1 MAEYNFNVQD
11 PYAAQAADIARRQ
24 KMAEIMQAQAL
35 QPIEKFSYNGIEA
48 RISPYQGLA
57 KMLQAY
63 MGGRGQAAALE
74 EQKALGEKYN
84 TDLMSTL
91 SKASELSI
99 GKPATPERAAVL
111 DPQEISQAQDRG
123 AVKGGVNDIGA
134 YQIPATAAIPSNDY
148 AAAQEY
154 LKHPATRAL
163 GLASLQQDIKAR
175 RLANALIPEAAPTA
189 APAMPNAAVQSQSN
203 MPTAGGQPMPA
214 PTPQVS
220 ATNPPPGVSPMAWRL
235 ALLSG
240 DENEVQKLIQSGYTE
255 ANKPIQIRG
264 GSTLLKGD
272 QPPVY
277 YPNVGTGQLYN
288 KDTNTVSNIP
298 GFVNSQNQ
306 LEQGKYNIT
315 EGNKLV
321 EVKMRDGT
329 TRQMT
334 QNQATELM
342 TGINPNQPSVQPQ
355 IQPPPAQQTIPQQRV
370 MPGAVNTLTAP
381 TDAKAIQLAQ
391 ALQIKNPNQPFSIT
405 VPPTQSTTGQPI
417 TTKSMVSGFG
427 APSKATEEGNILRS
441 RNFAEQE
448 KTLQDQ
454 FARANSTLSNLTL
467 VEQLAVNPN
476 VASGALAENI
486 SGLKSIGDSLG
497 FATKG
502 LPAEE
507 AIKGITTQLA
517 LQAKNEGGTNLM
529 PGAMAL
535 GETKLLQSMVPQL
548 AQSKEGR
555 MLMIQ
560 ISKEKVARDRLISEM
575 AGDYID
581 KNGQLDAGFQKLIR
595 EYSKNNP
602 IFSPGKL
609 AAMQAL
615 ANKLLSGA
623 K

>member
-91 SKASELSI
+91 SKASDLAI
-99 GKPATPERAAVL
+99 GKPETTVSTGPIAPEL
-111 DPQEISQAQDRG
+111 MTEQKMPFTTDKTIP
-123 AVKGGVNDIGA
+123 AVKGD
-134 YQIPATAAIPSNDY
+134 DY

-175 RLANALIPEAAPTA
+175 RLANALIPENAPTA

-214 PTPQVS
+214 PTSKVS
-220 ATNPPPGVSPMAWRL
+220 ATNPPPGVSPMAWKL
-235 ALLSG
+235 ALMFA
-240 DENEVQKLIQSGYTE
+240 DENEVQKLIQSGHTE
-255 ANKPIQIRG
+255 ANKPIQVRG
-264 GSTLLKGD
+264 GSTLLRGD
-272 QPPVY
+272 QPPEF
-277 YPNVGTGQLYN
+277 YPNVGTGQVYN
-288 KDTNTVSNIP
+288 KDTNTISNIP
-298 GFVNSQNQ
+298 GAVNAQNQ
-306 LEQGKYNIT
+306 LTQGEYDIK
-315 EGNKLV
+315 EGNKIV
-321 EVKMRDGT
+321 ELKMPDGT

-334 QNQATELM
+334 QNQATQLL
-342 TGINPNQPSVQPQ
+342 TGRNPNQPSVQPQ

-370 MPGAVNTLTAP
+370 MPDAVNTQTAP

-391 ALQIKNPNQPFSIT
+391 ALQMKNPNQPFSIT

-602 IFSPGKL
+602 IFPPGKL

>member
-91 SKASELSI
+91 SKASELAI
-99 GKPATPERAAVL
+99 GKPATPERAAIL
-111 DPQEISQAQDRG
+111 DPQEIAQAQDRG
-123 AVKGGVNDIGA
+123 AVKGGVSDTGA
-134 YQIPATAAIPSNDY
+134 YQIPAVAAIPGNDY

-175 RLANALIPEAAPTA
+175 RLANALIPEAAPV
-189 APAMPNAAVQSQSN
+189 MPNAAVQSQSN
-203 MPTAGGQPMPA
+203 MPVAGGQSMPA
-214 PTPQVS
+214 PTPKVS
-220 ATNPPPGVSPMAWRL
+220 ATNPPPGVSPMAWKL
-235 ALLSG
+235 ALMSG
-240 DENEVQKLIQSGYTE
+240 DENEVQKLVQSGHTE
-255 ANKPIQIRG
+255 ANKPIQVRG
-264 GSTLLKGD
+264 GSTLLRGD
-272 QPPVY
+272 QPPVF
-277 YPNVGTGQLYN
+277 YPNVGTGQVYD
-288 KDTNTVSNIP
+288 KDTNTISNIP
-298 GFVNSQNQ
+298 GAVNAQNQ
-306 LEQGKYNIT
+306 LTQGEYDIK
-315 EGNKLV
+315 EGNKIV
-321 EVKMRDGT
+321 ELKMPDGT

-334 QNQATELM
+334 QNQATQLL
-342 TGINPNQPSVQPQ
+342 TGRNPNQPFVQPQ
-355 IQPPPAQQTIPQQRV
+355 IQPPPAQQTAPQQRI
-370 MPGAVNTLTAP
+370 MPGAVNTQTAP
-381 TDAKAIQLAQ
+381 NDAKAIQLAQ
-391 ALQIKNPNQPFSIT
+391 ALQMKNPNQPFSIT

-417 TTKSMVSGFG
+417 TTKSMISGFG

-486 SGLKSIGDSLG
+486 SGLKSMGDSLG

-581 KNGQLDAGFQKLIR
+581 KNGQLDAGFQKQIR

-602 IFSPGKL
+602 IFPPGKL

>member
-99 GKPATPERAAVL
+99 GKPETTVSTGPVAPELMTEQRMPFTT
-111 DPQEISQAQDRG
+111 D
-123 AVKGGVNDIGA
+123 KT
-134 YQIPATAAIPSNDY
+134 IPAIKGNDY

-175 RLANALIPEAAPTA
+175 RLANALIPEAAPTVAPAANA
-189 APAMPNAAVQSQSN
+189 APVMSNAAVQPQSN
-203 MPTAGGQPMPA
+203 MPAAGGQPMAA
-214 PTPQVS
+214 PTPKVS

-240 DENEVQKLIQSGYTE
+240 DENEVQKLIQGGYTE
-255 ANKPIQIRG
+255 ANKPIQVRG
-264 GSTLLKGD
+264 GSTLLRGD
-272 QPPVY
+272 QPPVF
-277 YPNVGTGQLYN
+277 YPNVGTGQVYD
-288 KDTNTVSNIP
+288 KDTNTISNIP
-298 GFVNSQNQ
+298 GAVNAQNQ
-306 LEQGKYNIT
+306 LTQGEYDIK
-315 EGNKLV
+315 EGNKIV
-321 EVKMRDGT
+321 ELKMPDGT

-334 QNQATELM
+334 QNQATQLL
-342 TGINPNQPSVQPQ
+342 TGRNPNQPSVQPQ
-355 IQPPPAQQTIPQQRV
+355 IQPPPAQQTLPQQRV
-370 MPGAVNTLTAP
+370 MPGAVNTQTAP

-391 ALQIKNPNQPFSIT
+391 ALQMKNPNQPFSIT
-405 VPPTQSTTGQPI
+405 VPPTQSTTSQPI
-417 TTKSMVSGFG
+417 TTKSMISGFG

-441 RNFAEQE
+441 KQFAEQE
-448 KTLQDQ
+448 KVFQEQ
-454 FARANSTLSNLTL
+454 FGRANTTLSNLTL

-581 KNGQLDAGFQKLIR
+581 KNGQLDAGFQKQIR

-602 IFSPGKL
+602 IFPPGKL

>member
-1 MAEYNFNVQD
+1 MAANEFVNFN
-11 PYAAQAADIARRQ
+11 PYQAEFAKIQQQQ
-24 KMAEIMQAQAL
+24 KMAE
-35 QPIEKFSYNGIEA
+35 
-48 RISPYQGLA
+48 
-57 KMLQAY
+57 MLQAQSQAPVDNY
-63 MGGRGQAAALE
+63 SYKGIQAPVPVTANLAKLLQLYAGIKGQEAAT
-74 EQKALGEKYN
+74 EQYKTLGEKYN

-91 SKASELSI
+91 SKASELAI
-99 GKPATPERAAVL
+99 GKPETTVSTGPIAPELMTEQRMPFQT
-111 DPQEISQAQDRG
+111 DKTIP
-123 AVKGGVNDIGA
+123 AVKGD
-134 YQIPATAAIPSNDY
+134 DY

-175 RLANALIPEAAPTA
+175 RLANALIPEAAPA
-189 APAMPNAAVQSQSN
+189 ANVASVMPNAAVQPQSN
-203 MPTAGGQPMPA
+203 MPAAGGQPMPA

-240 DENEVQKLIQSGYTE
+240 DENEVQKLIQSGHTE
-255 ANKPIQIRG
+255 ANKPIQVRG
-264 GSTLLKGD
+264 GSTLLRGD

-277 YPNVGTGQLYN
+277 YPNVGTGQVYDD
-288 KDTNTVSNIP
+288 KTKTISNIP

-334 QNQATELM
+334 QNQATELL
-342 TGINPNQPSVQPQ
+342 TGKNPNQPFVQPQ
-355 IQPPPAQQTIPQQRV
+355 IQPPPAQQTIPQQLV
-370 MPGAVNTLTAP
+370 MPGAVNTQTAP

-391 ALQIKNPNQPFSIT
+391 ALQMKNPNQPFSIT

-417 TTKSMVSGFG
+417 TTKSMISGFG

-448 KTLQDQ
+448 KTLQEQ
-454 FARANSTLSNLTL
+454 FARANTTLSNLTL

-486 SGLKSIGDSLG
+486 SGLKSVGDSLG

-581 KNGQLDAGFQKLIR
+581 KNGQLDAGFQKQIR

-602 IFSPGKL
+602 IFPPGKL

>member
-91 SKASELSI
+91 SKASDLAI
-99 GKPATPERAAVL
+99 GKPETTVSTGPIAPEL
-111 DPQEISQAQDRG
+111 MTEQKMPFTTDKTIP
-123 AVKGGVNDIGA
+123 AVKGD
-134 YQIPATAAIPSNDY
+134 DY

-175 RLANALIPEAAPTA
+175 RLANALIPENAPTA

-214 PTPQVS
+214 PTSKVS
-220 ATNPPPGVSPMAWRL
+220 ATNPPPGVSPMAWKL
-235 ALLSG
+235 ALMFA
-240 DENEVQKLIQSGYTE
+240 DENEVQKLIQSGHTE
-255 ANKPIQIRG
+255 ANKPIQVRG
-264 GSTLLKGD
+264 GSTLLRGD
-272 QPPVY
+272 QPPEF
-277 YPNVGTGQLYN
+277 YPNVGTGQVYN
-288 KDTNTVSNIP
+288 KDTNTISNIP
-298 GFVNSQNQ
+298 GAVNAQNQ
-306 LEQGKYNIT
+306 LTQGEYDIK
-315 EGNKLV
+315 EGNKIV
-321 EVKMRDGT
+321 ELKMPDGT

-334 QNQATELM
+334 QNQATQLL
-342 TGINPNQPSVQPQ
+342 TGRNPNQPSVQPQ

-370 MPGAVNTLTAP
+370 MPDAVNTQTAP

-391 ALQIKNPNQPFSIT
+391 ALQMKNPNQPFSIT

-581 KNGQLDAGFQKLIR
+581 KNGQLDAGFQKLIK
-595 EYSKNNP
+595 EYSKNNT
-602 IFSPGKL
+602 IL
-609 AAMQAL
+609 QQ
-615 ANKLLSGA
+615 
-623 K
+623 